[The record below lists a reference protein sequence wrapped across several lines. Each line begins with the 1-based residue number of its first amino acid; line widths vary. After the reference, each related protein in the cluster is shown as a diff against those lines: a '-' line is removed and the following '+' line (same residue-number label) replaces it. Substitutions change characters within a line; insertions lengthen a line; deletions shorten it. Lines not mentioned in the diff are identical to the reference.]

1 MSLNHSPSI
10 VTNGLVFGYD
20 QSSIRSYAGPA
31 IRNLAN
37 GISFSST
44 GTATG
49 YSSTG
54 LVETVNIPELGPT
67 TVYTNTIQNNY
78 LSFTPNSGNCC
89 PSLHSWGNFPV
100 TPSTLYTY
108 GIVYRCDSGYTHPN
122 YMYRY
127 EFTANGGSY
136 VTESGVHSDANRVAL
151 GGGWFYAWGTFTTQ
165 STTNWIG
172 GAHTFYYRY
181 FNLSD
186 RLSVA
191 KVLVAAGNWSG
202 LHPKYWP
209 DQATTRSNTQA
220 ILDATNTN
228 TITATS
234 LTYASDG
241 TFSFNGSSNFIT
253 TNSPSMPTDNFTI
266 ELIVYPT
273 SFSNSPIVICPQ
285 NAGIDQFIQFNTTG
299 TFIFKMAAGGDV
311 GERSYTSADAC
322 PVNNFS
328 HIVCVKSGTNVALYR
343 NGILTT
349 STTTDTTATAG
360 WGSTTW
366 SIGQR
371 GNSTFFFSGI
381 IPVVRAYSKGLTA
394 AEVQQNFNALRGRY
408 GL

>member
-1 MSLNHSPSI
+1 MSLYQSPSI
-10 VTNGLVFGYD
+10 VTNGLQFYYD
-20 QSSIRSYAGPA
+20 MTNIQKSFKGAPTTNLTPDLGIQAIQAGPTVTYVGVE
-31 IRNLAN
+31 N
-37 GISFSST
+37 GWKKYSLSGTWSAGTYPYSIGIDPVTFTGGVTYSSGVYIKTNVPEKFASLFTGMNYVNQPMNNAGSSFSITQADGSIFV
-44 GTATG
+44 GRSG
-49 YSSTG
+49 FQ
-54 LVETVNIPELGPT
+54 
-67 TVYTNTIQNNY
+67 YT
-78 LSFTPNSGNCC
+78 
-89 PSLHSWGNFPV
+89 
-100 TPSTLYTY
+100 
-108 GIVYRCDSGYTHPN
+108 
-122 YMYRY
+122 
-127 EFTANGGSY
+127 
-136 VTESGVHSDANRVAL
+136 
-151 GGGWFYAWGTFTTQ
+151 
-165 STTNWIG
+165 STTGQVGYLLSQPIVGQTFNGALDFVYIKQGQVEIG
-172 GAHTFYYRY
+172 SFPTPF
-181 FNLSD
+181 
-186 RLSVA
+186 VA
-191 KVLVAAGNWSG
+191 G
-202 LHPKYWP
+202 
-209 DQATTRSNTQA
+209 TRSNTQA
-220 ILDATNTN
+220 ILDLMNNN

-381 IPVVRAYSKGLTA
+381 VPVVRAYSKGLTA